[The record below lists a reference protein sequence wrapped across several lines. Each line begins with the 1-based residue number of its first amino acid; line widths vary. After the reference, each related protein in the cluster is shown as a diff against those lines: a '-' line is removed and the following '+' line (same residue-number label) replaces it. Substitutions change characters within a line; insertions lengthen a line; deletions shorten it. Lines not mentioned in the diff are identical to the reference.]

1 MQESTMQQN
10 MARGYRRPAL
20 KPPITIQY
28 SHNIPTNIQYLPSV
42 TSYDDWQ

>member
-1 MQESTMQQN
+1 MREITKQN

-28 SHNIPTNIQYLPSV
+28 SHIPSNIQYLPSEE
-42 TSYDDWQ
+42 SYDDQ